1 MTLANP
7 STHTTAIVTALQ
19 AAGLVVGDAAPPTVS
34 YGAQTPQTFTGYVV
48 VYPLTETF
56 DGSLGGPFDDADFTW
71 QVTCVADTRAACD
84 ALVHAVN
91 AALIGQTL
99 TVAGRTVPQIRPVE
113 GAPLTRRED
122 DPPPAQTYRYVATP
136 QYAAWSH

>member
-7 STHTTAIVTALQ
+7 ATHTSAVVAALEAAGIVT
-19 AAGLVVGDAAPPTVS
+19 GDGAPPTVK
-34 YGAQTPQTFTGYVV
+34 YGAQTPQTFTSYAV
-48 VYPLTETF
+48 VYLLTETF
-56 DGSLGGPFDDADFTW
+56 DGSLGGPFDDAEMVW
-71 QVTCVADTRAACD
+71 QVTCVAATRAECD
-84 ALVHAVN
+84 SLVHAVN

-99 TVAGRTVPQIRPVE
+99 TVSGRTVPQIRPVE

-122 DPPPAQTYRYVATP
+122 DPPPAQTFRYVATP